1 MPRKFGSTPF
11 LEGNRFF
18 RRLPLISAKEL
29 APKVVVRNFKKEEA
43 GSTFAAKVTLGNA
56 IRRAFRRVLK

>member
-1 MPRKFGSTPF
+1 M
-11 LEGNRFF
+11 
-18 RRLPLISAKEL
+18 ISAKEL